1 MNAGLV
7 PLAVIGVVTSVVG
20 AFYYLRIIKLMYFQ
34 EAEQP
39 LDTGLAFQN
48 KAVLSICLAL
58 ITLFVFII
66 GPILEQADI
75 AVTAVY
81 AAGL

>member
-1 MNAGLV
+1 
-7 PLAVIGVVTSVVG
+7 
-20 AFYYLRIIKLMYFQ
+20 MYFQ

-39 LDTGLAFQN
+39 LDTALAFQN

-66 GPILEQADI
+66 GPILEQADM